1 MLKPLIRTEFDANKL
16 LLLIWLVLN
25 CVFFLLLGLN
35 DEPIYTYMG
44 ISIVNFWIM
53 ITVCASIAGHEKRVR
68 LYAELPVTTRQ
79 SFVAGWVLMLEWMSM
94 QILVWML
101 YGAIFDEEFDT
112 RRAGQVLTF
121 GLGSV
126 AFIVVISIG
135 IDLGSYKPRYWQW
148 IYVFVMAALL
158 AVAILNDI
166 SVGILASENGIHFYP
181 LTMLNNLWLEI
192 QLSLVVVGV
201 LLIANYLI
209 FRNNDSYLH

>member
-1 MLKPLIRTEFDANKL
+1 MFKSLVRTEFDANKL
-16 LLLIWLVLN
+16 LLSIWLVLN
-25 CVFFLLLGLN
+25 CVFFLLLGSN
-35 DEPIYTYMG
+35 NEPIYTYMG

-53 ITVCASIAGHEKRVR
+53 ITVCTSIAGHERRVR

-79 SFVAGWVLMLEWMSM
+79 SFFAPWIFVLMWMTM
-94 QILVWML
+94 QILAWML
-101 YGAIFDEEFDT
+101 YGAMFEEEFDI

-135 IDLGSYKPRYWQW
+135 IDLGSFKPRYWQW

-158 AVAILNDI
+158 AGAILNGI
-166 SVGILASENGIHFYP
+166 SVGILASENGIYFYP

-209 FRNNDSYLH
+209 FRNSDSYLH

>member
-1 MLKPLIRTEFDANKL
+1 MLKPLIKTEFDANKL

-25 CVFFLLLGLN
+25 CVFFLLLGSN

-79 SFVAGWVLMLEWMSM
+79 SFVAGWVLVLVWMSM
-94 QILVWML
+94 QILAWML

-135 IDLGSYKPRYWQW
+135 IDLGSFKPRYWQW

-158 AVAILNDI
+158 AGAILNGI

-209 FRNNDSYLH
+209 FRNSDSYLH